1 LKRHF
6 RISLEAK
13 NKKGRQIHMTQ
24 FDTPEYLAKVDAW
37 WRAANYISVAQMYL
51 KDNPLLRRP
60 IQKEDVKLHPIGHWG
75 TIAGQNFIYA
85 HLNRAINKYDL
96 DMFYIEG
103 PGHGGQVMVS
113 NSYLDGSYTE
123 LYPQITQDEAGFK
136 QLCKIF
142 SFPGGIASHAAPETP
157 GSIHEG
163 GELGYS
169 LSHATGAV
177 LDNPNVIAAAVIGD
191 GEAETGPLAAG
202 WFSNTFINPVN
213 DGAVLPILYL
223 NGGKI
228 HNPTILARRTDEELT
243 QFFNGLGWDP
253 IFVEGTDPKEV
264 HPLMAAK
271 LDEAIEKIQAIQKEA
286 RSKSAEEATMPHWP
300 VLVVRTP
307 KGWTGPKEWNHEP
320 IEGGFRAHQVPIP
333 VSGEAMEHIDALVD
347 WLKSY
352 RPEELFDENGKLV
365 EEIAAISPK
374 GPRRM
379 SMNPITN
386 AGVVKPMEITD
397 WTKHAID
404 TSKPGAIQKQDMIEF
419 GRFAADLVKANPD
432 NFRIFGP
439 DETKSNRLNEVFKAT
454 NRQWVGRRDES
465 YDEWISP
472 VGRVID
478 SQLSEHQAEGF
489 LEGYVLTGRHGFFAS
504 YESFLRVVDSMIT
517 QHFKWLR
524 KSKTHAPWRKNYPSL
539 NLIATS
545 TVFQQD
551 HNGYTHQDPGLLT
564 HLAEKKPEF
573 VREYLPADTNSLMAV
588 MAEALSSEDKI
599 NLIVSSKHPR
609 PQFYSVEE
617 AKELVSEGY
626 KVIDWAST
634 VKEGEEPDVVIAA
647 AGTEPNLEALAG
659 ISILHKQFPEL
670 KIRFINV
677 VDILKLRSPKVD
689 PRGLSD
695 EEFDKFF
702 TTDKPVVFC
711 FHGYEGMIRDL
722 FFDRHNHNVHIHG
735 YRENGDITTPFDMRV
750 LSEMDRFHVAK
761 DAAVAVYGDK
771 ASEFAAKMDETVE
784 FHHSYIRE
792 HGEDIPEVVNWQW
805 ENVNK

>member
-1 LKRHF
+1 
-6 RISLEAK
+6 
-13 NKKGRQIHMTQ
+13 MTQ

-123 LYPQITQDEAGFK
+123 LYPEITQDEAGFK

-169 LSHATGAV
+169 LSHATGAI

-286 RSKSAEEATMPHWP
+286 RAKSAEEATMPHWP

-333 VSGEAMEHIDALVD
+333 VSGESMEHIDSLLD

-374 GPRRM
+374 GSRRM

-404 TSKPGAIQKQDMIEF
+404 TTKPGAIQKQDMIEF
-419 GRFAADLVKANPD
+419 GKFAADLVKANPD

-439 DETKSNRLNEVFKAT
+439 DETKSNRLNEVFKTT

-695 EEFDKFF
+695 EEFDKLF

>member
-1 LKRHF
+1 
-6 RISLEAK
+6 
-13 NKKGRQIHMTQ
+13 MTQ

-243 QFFNGLGWDP
+243 QYFNGLGWDP

-365 EEIAAISPK
+365 EEIAGISPK

-419 GRFAADLVKANPD
+419 GQFAADLVKANPD

-617 AKELVSEGY
+617 AKELVREGY

-695 EEFDKFF
+695 EEFDKLF

>member
-1 LKRHF
+1 
-6 RISLEAK
+6 
-13 NKKGRQIHMTQ
+13 MTQ

-169 LSHATGAV
+169 LSHATGAI

-286 RSKSAEEATMPHWP
+286 RAKSAEEATMPHWP

-333 VSGEAMEHIDALVD
+333 VSGESMEHIDSLLD

-386 AGVVKPMEITD
+386 AGVVKPMDITD

-695 EEFDKFF
+695 EEFDKLF
-702 TTDKPVVFC
+702 TADKPVVFC

-771 ASEFAAKMDETVE
+771 AREFAAKMDETVE

>member
-1 LKRHF
+1 
-6 RISLEAK
+6 
-13 NKKGRQIHMTQ
+13 MTQ

-169 LSHATGAV
+169 LSHATGAI

-333 VSGEAMEHIDALVD
+333 VSGESMEHIDSLLD

-695 EEFDKFF
+695 EEFDKLF
-702 TTDKPVVFC
+702 TADKPVVFC

-771 ASEFAAKMDETVE
+771 AREFAAKMDETVE

>member
-1 LKRHF
+1 
-6 RISLEAK
+6 
-13 NKKGRQIHMTQ
+13 MTQ

-365 EEIAAISPK
+365 EEIAGISPK

-617 AKELVSEGY
+617 AKELVREGY

-695 EEFDKFF
+695 EEFDKLF

-784 FHHSYIRE
+784 FHHNYIRE